1 MGSIEKHIRIQ
12 RLNGLA
18 DRLYVEIIEALEN
31 IKVNEN
37 NIGEALRALASL
49 MELIAQEEREL
60 TQMIAQRK
68 QQQEE
73 EAHLEWYGS
82 GIKNAM
88 PSLKKSH

>member
-18 DRLYVEIIEALEN
+18 DRLYVEIIESLEN

-37 NIGEALRALASL
+37 NIWEVLSALANL
-49 MELIAQEEREL
+49 TEIIAQEEREL

-73 EAHLEWYGS
+73 APACPGS